1 MAQQHLARDL
11 RVHRVRIIQQRRPHQ
26 RKARIER
33 GPQHH
38 NPDQRRTSAPRPI
51 HLLDRIDDYS
61 LHHTSSL
68 SGSVSPFSVLRSQ
81 VPPIQGRTTDNGERT
96 TPYHPVHSST
106 MPSMRPIAAGRSP
119 ELIQLDATARPG
131 PSTDFIYND
140 WYPALRTDTLREPR
154 TTTLLNIPLLIG
166 RKSDGTLFALRDLCP
181 HRGIP
186 LSAGWFDG
194 QTVQCKY
201 HGWRFE
207 PCSGRCEEIPSLTS
221 HDDLQPTKIF
231 ANAFP
236 VAERDGYAWVYI
248 PAPGA
253 GRIDITST
261 ELPPIPTLPK
271 FTQRFRT
278 AHLSA
283 DLPCN
288 VDHGIIG
295 LMDPAHGPFVHRAW
309 WWRSAASIH
318 QKTKRFEPILSPDG
332 QHDGFRMSPHA
343 PSSNSAPYKLLG
355 RPVTTIDFTLPN
367 RRTETIVA
375 TKSGRI
381 YTPDDALNSPRT
393 TENGQGTTPESPRWF
408 SSLTTVTPITPS
420 TCRIDVVAAWN
431 IAYFVPFI
439 TPLVKFF
446 GARFVEQDQQTM
458 VEQARGLRS
467 NPGLMLIDD
476 ADKPAKWYFALKQRR
491 LTGADPQ
498 SGATAS
504 AHPLPGPVD
513 LHWRS

>member
-1 MAQQHLARDL
+1 
-11 RVHRVRIIQQRRPHQ
+11 
-26 RKARIER
+26 
-33 GPQHH
+33 
-38 NPDQRRTSAPRPI
+38 
-51 HLLDRIDDYS
+51 
-61 LHHTSSL
+61 
-68 SGSVSPFSVLRSQ
+68 
-81 VPPIQGRTTDNGERT
+81 
-96 TPYHPVHSST
+96 
-106 MPSMRPIAAGRSP
+106 MRPIAAGRAP
-119 ELIQLDATARPG
+119 ELVQLDAVAKPG
-131 PSTDFIYND
+131 PPAEFIYGD
-140 WYPALRTDTLREPR
+140 WYPALRADTLREPV
-154 TTTLLNIPLLIG
+154 TTTLLGIPMLLG
-166 RKSDGTLFALRDLCP
+166 RKSDGTLFALRDMCP

-194 QTVQCKY
+194 ETVQCKY

-207 PCSGRCEEIPSLTS
+207 PCTGRCEEIPSLTS
-221 HDDLQPTKIF
+221 HDALEPTKIY
-231 ANAFP
+231 ANSFP
-236 VAERDGYAWVYI
+236 VVERDGYAWVYV

-253 GRIDITST
+253 GRMDVGDAS
-261 ELPPIPTLPK
+261 LPAVPELPK

-283 DLPCN
+283 ELPCN

-318 QKTKRFEPILSPDG
+318 EKTKRFEPLEDRENDG
-332 QHDGFRMSPHA
+332 LNDGFRMSPHA

-355 RPVTTIDFTLPN
+355 RPVTTIDFVLPN
-367 RRTETIVA
+367 RRVETIVA
-375 TKSGRI
+375 AHPK
-381 YTPDDALNSPRT
+381 DAKRP
-393 TENGQGTTPESPRWF
+393 PRWF

-431 IAYFVPFI
+431 IGYYVPFV
-439 TPLVKFF
+439 TSLVRFF
-446 GARFVEQDQQTM
+446 GARFVAQDQQTM

-491 LTGADPQ
+491 LTGR
-498 SGATAS
+498 GE
-504 AHPLPGPVD
+504 HPLQGPVE

>member
-1 MAQQHLARDL
+1 
-11 RVHRVRIIQQRRPHQ
+11 
-26 RKARIER
+26 
-33 GPQHH
+33 
-38 NPDQRRTSAPRPI
+38 
-51 HLLDRIDDYS
+51 
-61 LHHTSSL
+61 
-68 SGSVSPFSVLRSQ
+68 
-81 VPPIQGRTTDNGERT
+81 
-96 TPYHPVHSST
+96 
-106 MPSMRPIAAGRSP
+106 MRPIAAGREPS
-119 ELIQLDATARPG
+119 LIQLDADARPG
-131 PSTDFIYND
+131 PPTDFLYND
-140 WYPALRTDTLREPR
+140 WYPALRTDTLREPV
-154 TTTLLNIPLLIG
+154 TTTLLNIPLLLG
-166 RKSDGTLFALRDLCP
+166 RKRDNSLFALRDLCP

-194 QTVQCKY
+194 ETVQCKY

-207 PCSGRCEEIPSLTS
+207 PCSGRCEEIPSLTT
-221 HDDLQPTKIF
+221 HDNLEPTKIF

-236 VAERDGYAWVYI
+236 VTERDGYAWVYI

-253 GRIDITST
+253 GRITP
-261 ELPPIPTLPK
+261 ELTQQLPAIPELPK

-295 LMDPAHGPFVHRAW
+295 LMDPAHGPFVHQAW

-318 QKTKRFEPILSPDG
+318 EKTKRFEPINSTDG
-332 QHDGFRMSPHA
+332 AHDGFRMSPHA

-367 RRTETIVA
+367 RRVETIVA
-375 TKSGRI
+375 ENPRDKSK
-381 YTPDDALNSPRT
+381 P
-393 TENGQGTTPESPRWF
+393 PRWF

-431 IAYFVPFI
+431 IAYYIPFI

-458 VEQARGLRS
+458 VEQSRGLRS

-491 LTGADPQ
+491 LTGTGP
-498 SGATAS
+498 
-504 AHPLPGPVD
+504 HPLPGPVE

>member
-1 MAQQHLARDL
+1 MA
-11 RVHRVRIIQQRRPHQ
+11 
-26 RKARIER
+26 
-33 GPQHH
+33 
-38 NPDQRRTSAPRPI
+38 T
-51 HLLDRIDDYS
+51 
-61 LHHTSSL
+61 
-68 SGSVSPFSVLRSQ
+68 
-81 VPPIQGRTTDNGERT
+81 
-96 TPYHPVHSST
+96 
-106 MPSMRPIAAGRSP
+106 MRPIQAGRSP
-119 ELIQLDATARPG
+119 TLVQLDATAKPG
-131 PSTDFIYND
+131 PPTELLFGD
-140 WYPALRTDTLREPR
+140 WYPALRADTLRPND
-154 TTTLLNIPLLIG
+154 TAIATLLGIPLLIG
-166 RKSDGTLFALRDLCP
+166 RKQNGALFVLRDLCP

-194 QTVQCKY
+194 NTVQCKY

-207 PCSGRCEEIPSLTS
+207 PCTGRCEEIPSLTS
-221 HDDLQPTKIF
+221 HDSLEPTKIF

-236 VAERDGYAWVYI
+236 IAERDGYAWVYI

-253 GRIDITST
+253 GRIDLAPDST
-261 ELPPIPTLPK
+261 PEAAAALPPLPELPK
-271 FTQRFRT
+271 FSSRFRT

-283 DLPCN
+283 ELPCN

-318 QKTKRFEPILSPDG
+318 EKTKKFEPILSPTSLN
-332 QHDGFRMSPHA
+332 DGFRMSPHA

-375 TKSGRI
+375 KH
-381 YTPDDALNSPRT
+381 PR
-393 TENGQGTTPESPRWF
+393 NNDKPVRWF
-408 SSLTTVTPITPS
+408 SSLTTITPITAS

-431 IAYFVPFI
+431 IAYHVPFV
-439 TPLVKFF
+439 TSFVRFF
-446 GARFVEQDQQTM
+446 GARFVAQDQQTM
-458 VEQARGLRS
+458 IEQARGLRS

-491 LTGADPQ
+491 LTGHGP
-498 SGATAS
+498 
-504 AHPLPGPVD
+504 HPLPAPVE